1 MKECKGFDIVANGK
15 FISYLRVSTEKQGQS
30 GLGLEAQRESV
41 SEYLNGGSW
50 ELVAE
55 LVEVESG
62 KKTNREKLNEA
73 LNLCKAYDATLVV
86 AKLDRLA
93 RDAHFL
99 LGLQKAGVKFV
110 AADNPQ
116 ANNMTVGIL
125 AVVAEQER
133 EAISQR
139 TKAALAAAKAR
150 GQVLGA
156 YDKDDKATFIGRTGT
171 AEDAS
176 KARAGYTQK
185 ANNKAQSLKYV
196 FDRMNPDG
204 LMSMTAMAKQLNA
217 EKIPTPSGKGLWQA
231 VTVSRVLKRLL

>member
-1 MKECKGFDIVANGK
+1 
-15 FISYLRVSTEKQGQS
+15 
-30 GLGLEAQRESV
+30 
-41 SEYLNGGSW
+41 
-50 ELVAE
+50 
-55 LVEVESG
+55 
-62 KKTNREKLNEA
+62 
-73 LNLCKAYDATLVV
+73 VV

-156 YDKDDKATFIGRTGT
+156 YDKDDKSKFIGRRGT
-171 AEDAS
+171 AEDAL
-176 KARAGYTQK
+176 KARSAYTQK
-185 ANNKAQSLKYV
+185 ANNKAESLKYV

-204 LMSMTAMAKQLNA
+204 LISMTKMAKKLNA
-217 EKIPTPSGKGLWQA
+217 EEIPTPSGKGLWQA
-231 VTVSRVLKRLL
+231 VTVSRVLKRL